1 MTGAFRHGWRFL
13 RVARTLA
20 RHDALFPMAIV
31 GRHAPALRILRRL
44 AALTVWPAK
53 KEDGRPGERLAAAL
67 QDLGPAFIKL
77 GQTMATRPDLVGEEI
92 ADDLT
97 ALQDRLS
104 PFSAAEARATIETE
118 LGAPV
123 DELFASF
130 DDTPIA
136 AASIAQVHLAT
147 DSDGNKVAVKI
158 LRPGIEEIFRRDLQG
173 FLWLAR
179 LMERVQPDA
188 RRLRPTAIVE
198 TLTQSVEIEMD
209 LRLEAA
215 AASELRE
222 NMTGEAGYRVPQIDW
237 QRTAQRVLTLEW
249 IEGIPIRDKK
259 AITKAGHDLS
269 KISETIVRVFLTQA
283 IRDGFFHGDLHQGN
297 FFIEKDG
304 TIVPVDFGIMG
315 RLSRA
320 SRRYLAEILWGFQE
334 GDYGHVADVHFEAGY
349 VPRDQSPEL
358 FAQALRAI
366 GEPIAGRPINEIS
379 LAEMLAQLMATTR
392 RFEMETQP
400 QLLTLQRSMVMA
412 EGLAL
417 GLDPDANMWELSRPV
432 LEHWVRENLS
442 PAARAGEALAALAR
456 LLRRLPDALQH
467 LEDFLDAQEKKNQ
480 KSASDTRDS
489 VA

>member
-1 MTGAFRHGWRFL
+1 M
-13 RVARTLA
+13 ARTLA
-20 RHDALFPMAIV
+20 RHDVLFPMAIV
-31 GRHAPALRILRRL
+31 GKHAPALRLLRRL
-44 AALTVWPAK
+44 ATLTVWPKK
-53 KEDGRPGERLAAAL
+53 KEDGRPGERLGAAL

-77 GQTMATRPDLVGEEI
+77 GQTLATRPDLVGIEI

-104 PFSAAEARATIETE
+104 PFSGAEARTTIEAE

-123 DELFASF
+123 DELFSSF
-130 DDTPIA
+130 DDAPIA

-158 LRPGIEEIFRRDLQG
+158 LRPGIEEIFRRDLEG

-179 LMERVQPDA
+179 LMERIQPDA
-188 RRLRPTAIVE
+188 RRLRPSAIVE
-198 TLTQSVEIEMD
+198 TLAQSVEIEMD

-222 NMTGEAGYRVPQIDW
+222 NMAGEAGYRVPQIDW
-237 QRTAQRVLTLEW
+237 QRTARRVLTLEW
-249 IEGIPIRDKK
+249 VEGIPIRDRK

-269 KISETIVRVFLTQA
+269 EISQSIVRVFLTQA

-297 FFIEKDG
+297 FFIEEDG

-320 SRRYLAEILWGFQE
+320 SRRYLAEILLGFHE
-334 GDYGHVADVHFEAGY
+334 GDYQHVADVHFEAGY
-349 VPRDQSPEL
+349 VPRGQSPEL

-392 RFEMETQP
+392 RFDMETQP

-432 LEHWVRENLS
+432 LEHLVRETLS
-442 PAARAGEALAALAR
+442 PAARAGEALVIVAR
-456 LLRRLPDALQH
+456 LLRRLPEVLQH
-467 LEDFLDAQEKKNQ
+467 LEDILAAQEKKNQ
-480 KSASDTRDS
+480 PNTSGARDS
-489 VA
+489 MA

>member
-13 RVARTLA
+13 KVAHTLA
-20 RHDALFPMAIV
+20 CHDALFPMAIV
-31 GRHAPALRILRRL
+31 GKHAPALRILRRL
-44 AALTVWPAK
+44 ASLTAWPTK
-53 KEDGRPGERLAAAL
+53 KDDGRPGERLAAAL

-77 GQTMATRPDLVGEEI
+77 GQTLATRPDLVGDEI

-97 ALQDRLS
+97 ALQDRLP
-104 PFSAAEARATIETE
+104 PFSAAEARATIEAE

-123 DELFASF
+123 DELFSSF

-158 LRPGIEEIFRRDLQG
+158 LRPGIEEIFRRDLEG

-188 RRLRPTAIVE
+188 RRLRPGAIVE
-198 TLTQSVEIEMD
+198 TLAQSVEIEMD

-222 NMTGEAGYRVPQIDW
+222 NMAGEAGYRVPQIDW

-259 AITKAGHDLS
+259 AITRAGHDLS
-269 KISETIVRVFLTQA
+269 EISERIVRVFLTQA

-297 FFIEKDG
+297 FFVEKDG

-320 SRRYLAEILWGFQE
+320 SRRYLAEILMGFHE
-334 GDYGHVADVHFEAGY
+334 GNYKHVADVHFEAGY

-432 LEHWVRENLS
+432 LEQLVRENLS
-442 PAARAGEALAALAR
+442 PAARAGEALAILAR

-467 LEDFLDAQEKKNQ
+467 LEDILDAQEKKNQ
-480 KSASDTRDS
+480 TDS
-489 VA
+489 PNTAV